1 MHMGGNDGDGGERRA
16 VGAERLWWRSL
27 AAGQEEKKNWAGRT
41 LVRESESQGTLA
53 RRPSSERLS
62 RQLTARNKP
71 AHGQDSGWRTR
82 RCEWLFLDVSTAI
95 ELVACFAC
103 GMRSAG
109 LRADEDVLWAD
120 LLGRL
125 VPGRAASWTR
135 AKGSVVQLRAATGL
149 AHRTTAEGDLKRFF
163 RAATRSGT
171 SKDKVGQL
179 LDGIR

>member
-1 MHMGGNDGDGGERRA
+1 MGGNDGDGGERRA

-27 AAGQEEKKNWAGRT
+27 AAGQEKKNWAGRT